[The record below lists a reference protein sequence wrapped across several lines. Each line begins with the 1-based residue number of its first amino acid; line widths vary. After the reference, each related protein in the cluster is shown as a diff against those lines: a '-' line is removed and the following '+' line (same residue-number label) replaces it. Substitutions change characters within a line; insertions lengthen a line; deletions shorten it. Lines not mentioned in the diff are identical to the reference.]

1 VTQSREKQI
10 ANRAERAHGCSDARS
25 RVGSWL
31 FCEKSGHMTVRS
43 RRISIALVDLADALR
58 IDASMLDD

>member
-1 VTQSREKQI
+1 LAVLR
-10 ANRAERAHGCSDARS
+10 
-25 RVGSWL
+25 
-31 FCEKSGHMTVRS
+31 KSGHMTVRS